1 MLGPSVAKVIAEDGW
16 SKDDIRNYLY
26 ENVRIPA
33 SRVEKYARNGHFADY
48 DLKDLVARGI
58 LPAEYH
64 ESDDP
69 ERLVRVFIKPEWIN
83 IVVAGDPGRNQSK
96 GYIQN
101 HRQGM
106 PVSRQITLPAQW
118 KELLARSRQR
128 QLSR

>member
-1 MLGPSVAKVIAEDGW
+1 MECTRHQNVKIFVLLVLATISCLPGRAQTAAPEPSVAIVYDGAAGP
-16 SKDDIRNYLY
+16 K
-26 ENVRIPA
+26 
-33 SRVEKYARNGHFADY
+33 
-48 DLKDLVARGI
+48 
-58 LPAEYH
+58 EY
-64 ESDDP
+64 
-69 ERLVRVFIKPEWIN
+69 
-83 IVVAGDPGRNQSK
+83 QSK